1 MLRYLTWPSKE
12 TSPRLTSDEVNT
24 LIRFT
29 YDVMQAGHLTEGKYV
44 GATTA
49 LYWERLKGDN

>member
-1 MLRYLTWPSKE
+1 MLSYLTWPSKE
-12 TSPRLTSDEVNT
+12 TSPRLTPDEVNT

-29 YDVMQAGHLTEGKYV
+29 YDVMLAGHLTEGKYV